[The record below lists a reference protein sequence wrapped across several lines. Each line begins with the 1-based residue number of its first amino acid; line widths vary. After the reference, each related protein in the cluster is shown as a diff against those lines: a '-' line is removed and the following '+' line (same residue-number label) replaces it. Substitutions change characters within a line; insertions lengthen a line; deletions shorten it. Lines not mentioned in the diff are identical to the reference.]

1 MTPRTPHRDD
11 PRRGATIVLLAV
23 AGLALLG
30 MLALAVDLGM
40 AFTARS
46 EAQRVADAAALAGG
60 SAFLDV
66 PGTAAEQAARD
77 RAYEYA
83 LRNVV
88 RNEPVDSSEVTVEV
102 LPDIRRV
109 RVWINRGALP
119 TWFARVLGI
128 DLVDVGAMAAAEAVQ
143 AGAGTCLKPFAVP
156 DLWHDEDQDDNNNH
170 VWDEGE
176 EWEWDPEQGDRYK
189 KYDPPDTVGATGF
202 GSDYR
207 EDYPGDHG
215 RPIQL
220 KAADPNNEYVPAPG
234 VFLPWRIPE
243 DPDMES
249 CSKGGGGSEQGGAVY
264 RRNICSCNESEVE
277 LGEPYDIEPGN
288 MVGPTWQGIKELLDK
303 DASAFW
309 DEDMNDGLGGVNSEH
324 GLASPRVVKIALFPP
339 GEIDGSGMQ
348 EIHFNNFALMFMESA
363 SGQQDPVM
371 ARFIKYASG
380 SGEGTGETTGSLIL
394 FLRLVE

>member
-1 MTPRTPHRDD
+1 MTPRTARRDD
-11 PRRGATIVLLAV
+11 PRRGATIVLMAV

-30 MLALAVDLGM
+30 MIALAVDLGM

-66 PGTAAEQAARD
+66 PGAVAEQAARD

-102 LPDIRRV
+102 LTDERKV

-119 TWFARVLGI
+119 TWFARALGI
-128 DLVDVGAMAAAEAVQ
+128 DQVDIGAMAAAQ
-143 AGAGTCLKPFAVP
+143 PFAVP
-156 DLWHDEDQDDNNNH
+156 DVWHDEDQDENNNH
-170 VWDEGE
+170 WWDEGE
-176 EWEWDPEQGDRYK
+176 EWEWDPEEGDFYK
-189 KYDPPDTVGATGF
+189 QYDPPDTVGATGF

-207 EDYPGDHG
+207 TDYPGDHG

-249 CSKGGGGSEQGGAVY
+249 CGPGGGGGSEQGGAVY
-264 RRNICSCNESEVE
+264 RRNICSCNDSEVE

-288 MVGPTWQGIKELLDK
+288 MVGPTWQGVK
-303 DASAFW
+303 DLIDQDVNAFW
-309 DEDMNDGLGGVNSEH
+309 DPDLNDGLGGVNSEH

-363 SGQQDPVM
+363 TGQHDPVI

-380 SGEGTGETTGSLIL
+380 SGEGSGETTGSLVL